1 MTNTII
7 TCGSCRTIHHPRAGK
22 AAHNSSP
29 APVCA
34 PLRSVTRA
42 TVAALSQNNSGIA
55 AAITATIVACVRPRK
70 INSANVR
77 MKLRQL
83 DLVAIRIGQQRDVAR
98 ALDCGRQLTLITRLR
113 PCDTAWNDFTGF
125 GNVAFQS
132 LDIFVIDLFYTF
144 CTEAAELTTAKETC
158 HDLILFSNLNL
169 TMGLSC
175 DRTHRSRCCRLQP
188 RLRLRGRLQS

>member
-1 MTNTII
+1 
-7 TCGSCRTIHHPRAGK
+7 
-22 AAHNSSP
+22 
-29 APVCA
+29 
-34 PLRSVTRA
+34 
-42 TVAALSQNNSGIA
+42 
-55 AAITATIVACVRPRK
+55 CVRPRK

-83 DLVAIRIGQQRDVAR
+83 DLVAIRIGQQRYVAR

-113 PCDTAWNDFTGF
+113 PCDTAGNDFTGF

-144 CTEAAELTTAKETC
+144 CAEAAELATAKETC

-169 TMGLSC
+169 TMELSC
-175 DRTHRSRCCRLQP
+175 DRTRQSRRSQP
-188 RLRLRGRLQS
+188 RHQHRWRGRLQSKSDDLRDLHDLRGHHALRDHRWPSSSGTLQSQPRHDG